1 MGGTK
6 KKTLA
11 GMEKEQSK
19 KAEEET
25 PKKKESKQKG
35 KKGGAGGGAGGAQPH
50 LTFSLRDE
58 DAIST
63 LKGMK
68 AITVYSAAK
77 SFNVK
82 ASVASSTLRNL
93 EAKGLIKRVGGFSG
107 HYVYSLSN

>member
-11 GMEKEQSK
+11 GMEKEQTK
-19 KAEEET
+19 KAEEDSS
-25 PKKKESKQKG
+25 KKKEGKQKG
-35 KKGGAGGGAGGAQPH
+35 KRGGSRAGGAQPH
-50 LTFSLRDE
+50 LTFSLRDD
-58 DAIST
+58 DALSS

-77 SFNVK
+77 AFNVK
-82 ASVASSTLRNL
+82 ASVASMTLKNL
-93 EAKGLIKRVGGFSG
+93 EERGMVKRVGGFSG

>member
-11 GMEKEQSK
+11 GMEKEQAK
-19 KAEEET
+19 RAEEESQ
-25 PKKKESKQKG
+25 KKKDTKQKG
-35 KKGGAGGGAGGAQPH
+35 KKGGAGGAQPH
-50 LTFSLRDE
+50 LTFVLRDE
-58 DAIST
+58 DAMSA

-82 ASVASSTLRNL
+82 ASVASATLRNL
-93 EAKGLIKRVGGFSG
+93 EAKGMIKKVGRFSG
-107 HYVYSLSN
+107 HYVYSIAN